1 MVASQS
7 ASTSQFEKN
16 ASTNQPAI
24 MGLPS
29 DLPATTSIVEA
40 DAPVNASVSDFS
52 FTSGLHSSASYD
64 SQFDINI
71 DDTDDA
77 SDGLSMMARD
87 VQSDGT
93 AVMVKGQRSN
103 IFQSQ
108 CIVQDKV
115 CKLIID
121 GGSFTNVISS
131 DLVHA
136 LSLSTWRLPT
146 PRYMQWMNQSGTL
159 KITHRARV
167 KFSIGNY
174 MDTVDCAVAPMSACH
189 LLLGRP

>member
-1 MVASQS
+1 MVESEFAS
-7 ASTSQFEKN
+7 ATQFEKH

-40 DAPVNASVSDFS
+40 DAPVNASVLDFS

-64 SQFDINI
+64 SLDINI

-93 AVMVKGQRSN
+93 TVMVKGQRSN
-103 IFQSQ
+103 IFQSE
-108 CIVQDKV
+108 CKIQDKV
-115 CKLIID
+115 CKLFID
-121 GGSFTNVISS
+121 GGSFTNAISS

-136 LSLSTWRLPT
+136 LSLSTRRLPK
-146 PRYMQWMNQSGTL
+146 PRYMQRMNQSSTL
-159 KITHRARV
+159 KITHKTRV
-167 KFSIGNY
+167 KFSIGSY
-174 MDTVDCAVAPMSACH
+174 VDTVQPASGSGD
-189 LLLGRP
+189 

>member
-1 MVASQS
+1 MVASQC

-29 DLPATTSIVEA
+29 DLPAATSIVEA
-40 DAPVNASVSDFS
+40 DVPVNASVSDFS
-52 FTSGLHSSASYD
+52 FTSELPSSASYD
-64 SQFDINI
+64 SLDINI

-108 CIVQDKV
+108 CIV
-115 CKLIID
+115 
-121 GGSFTNVISS
+121 
-131 DLVHA
+131 
-136 LSLSTWRLPT
+136 
-146 PRYMQWMNQSGTL
+146 
-159 KITHRARV
+159 
-167 KFSIGNY
+167 
-174 MDTVDCAVAPMSACH
+174 
-189 LLLGRP
+189 

>member
-1 MVASQS
+1 MVASQC

-29 DLPATTSIVEA
+29 DLPAATSIVEA
-40 DAPVNASVSDFS
+40 DVPVNASVSDFS

-64 SQFDINI
+64 SLDINI

-108 CIVQDKV
+108 CIV
-115 CKLIID
+115 
-121 GGSFTNVISS
+121 
-131 DLVHA
+131 
-136 LSLSTWRLPT
+136 
-146 PRYMQWMNQSGTL
+146 
-159 KITHRARV
+159 
-167 KFSIGNY
+167 
-174 MDTVDCAVAPMSACH
+174 
-189 LLLGRP
+189 

>member
-1 MVASQS
+1 MVASECAS
-7 ASTSQFEKN
+7 ASQFEKN

-29 DLPATTSIVEA
+29 DIPATTSIVEA

-87 VQSDGT
+87 VHSDGT

-103 IFQSQ
+103 VFQSE
-108 CIVQDKV
+108 CKIQDKV

-121 GGSFTNVISS
+121 GDSFTNAISQTWCMLYLCLFG
-131 DLVHA
+131 DFLHHA
-136 LSLSTWRLPT
+136 I
-146 PRYMQWMNQSGTL
+146 Y
-159 KITHRARV
+159 A
-167 KFSIGNY
+167 
-174 MDTVDCAVAPMSACH
+174 MDESKWYTEN
-189 LLLGRP
+189 